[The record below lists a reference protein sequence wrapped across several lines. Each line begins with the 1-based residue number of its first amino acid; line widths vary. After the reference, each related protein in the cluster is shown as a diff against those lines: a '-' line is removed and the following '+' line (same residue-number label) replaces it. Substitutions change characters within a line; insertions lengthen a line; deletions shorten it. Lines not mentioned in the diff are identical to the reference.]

1 MIRLFIALPIPA
13 EIRNELSRLACG
25 IPGAR
30 WVAPENYHLTLRFVG
45 NVDTDIAEDVDNAL
59 LRIDA
64 EGVTVDLDSIGWFGT
79 KKRPTTIVAKAV
91 KSPELLHLQRK
102 IESAMVRIGLGPD
115 ERKFMPHITL
125 ARLKGTTMM
134 DVEQYCASNAGV
146 AQSSFMAHDVTLYSS
161 FLSQSG
167 AIYTPEADYP
177 LRLPAP
183 LTYAMAWEN
192 EMEQASGYRYPAE
205 MEMKAV

>member
-1 MIRLFIALPIPA
+1 MIRLFVALPIPA
-13 EIRNELSRLACG
+13 EIRSKLSRLACG
-25 IPGAR
+25 LPGAR
-30 WVAPENYHLTLRFVG
+30 WVSPENYHLTLRFVG

-64 EGVTVDLDSIGWFGT
+64 EGLTVDLDSIGWFGT
-79 KKRPTTIVAKAV
+79 KKKPTTIVAKAA
-91 KSPELLHLQRK
+91 KTPELLHLQRK

-125 ARLKGTTMM
+125 GRLKGASMM
-134 DVEQYCASNAGV
+134 DVERYCAANAGV
-146 AQSSFMAHDVTLYSS
+146 VLPSFMIHDFKLYSS

-183 LTYAMAWEN
+183 LSYAAAWNN
-192 EMEQASGYRYPAE
+192 ELEQAGRA
-205 MEMKAV
+205 